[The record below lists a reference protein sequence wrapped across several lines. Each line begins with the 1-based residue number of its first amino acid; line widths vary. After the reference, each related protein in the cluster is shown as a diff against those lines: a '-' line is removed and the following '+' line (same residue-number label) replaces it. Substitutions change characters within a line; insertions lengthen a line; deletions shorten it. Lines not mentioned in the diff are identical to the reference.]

1 MQDLPLPLV
10 ERSKEEIADAI
21 RKRLESVEGVKAV
34 PQLDVRVSGKR
45 LDVNVFLSVEAHLEW
60 KDSHKIAL
68 TAERE
73 VKTEYPRARVVINTE
88 PLGGAG
94 ESVWK
99 LVKDTAEG
107 VPGSRGVHNIHIQK
121 IDKKLYVDM
130 HLEVS
135 ANMTVKQA
143 HEVADQV
150 EKKIMAAD
158 SNVSEVTIHIES
170 ASERVSRELA
180 GVETELESY
189 VAHIAQ
195 EFPEIKDVCNIEIRR
210 VGDALHMVLRCHFDA
225 DLSIQKA
232 HEISSQLEKEIR
244 SAYPRITRI
253 DVHEEPL

>member
-45 LDVNVFLSVEAHLEW
+45 LDVNIFLSVEAHLKW

-73 VKTEYPRARVVINTE
+73 VKMEYPRARVVINTE

-158 SNVSEVTIHIES
+158 SDVSEVTIHIES

-195 EFPEIKDVCNIEIRR
+195 GFPEIKDVCNIEIRR

-244 SAYPRITRI
+244 SAYPKITRI

>member
-1 MQDLPLPLV
+1 MV
-10 ERSKEEIADAI
+10 ERSKEEIAKTI
-21 RKRLESVEGVKAV
+21 RKRLESVEGVKGV

-45 LDVNVFLSVEAHLEW
+45 LDINVFLSVKTHLKWE
-60 KDSHKIAL
+60 DSHKIAL

-73 VKTEYPRARVVINTE
+73 VKIEYPQARVVINTE
-88 PLGGAG
+88 PLAGAA

-121 IDKKLYVDM
+121 IDKKLYIDL

-158 SNVSEVTIHIES
+158 SDISEVTIHIES
-170 ASERVSRELA
+170 AAERVSRELA

-189 VAHIAQ
+189 VAHIAKD
-195 EFPEIKDVCNIEIRR
+195 FPEIKDVCNIEIRR

-225 DLSIQKA
+225 NLSIQKA

-244 SAYPRITRI
+244 SAYPKITRI